1 MRVVGS
7 PEALAEIS
15 GQGGRLYVWVQ
26 RAGCCGRGT
35 KRLATSF
42 QRPDDRDFRLYETES
57 GVDVLMPA
65 GLPRLPDELHL
76 ELHRFPTR
84 RIDAYWDGLAWVV

>member
-15 GQGGRLYVWVQ
+15 GQGGRLYVWVR

-35 KRLATSF
+35 KTLVTSF
-42 QRPDDRDFRLYETES
+42 QRPDDRDFRLY
-57 GVDVLMPA
+57 
-65 GLPRLPDELHL
+65 
-76 ELHRFPTR
+76 
-84 RIDAYWDGLAWVV
+84 